1 MSRKNTARKKRNVRL
16 RLDNKN
22 QAKETLYKIAIWW
35 ECVDCTCHP
44 DPDPEQED
52 QFFAQPIKT
61 PRQVGKW
68 YESSITRKRP
78 LQITEID
85 QKCFF
90 EISVPIHWSCI
101 LARTCCRCV
110 ITSETKH
117 RRAAFIGEKFKLPF
131 EEKFEGTNI
140 HLNPKNTASWPVR
153 IARRVELVLSE
164 RNPHRAAFVPLK
176 LHPA

>member
-22 QAKETLYKIAIWW
+22 QFKETLYKIAIWW

-44 DPDPEQED
+44 D
-52 QFFAQPIKT
+52 QFFAQPINPKT
-61 PRQVGKW
+61 SRQMIWKLN
-68 YESSITRKRP
+68 YTKP
-78 LQITEID
+78 AQITAID

-117 RRAAFIGEKFKLPF
+117 RRAAFIGEKFKLLF
-131 EEKFEGTNI
+131 EEKFEGTFI
-140 HLNPKNTASWPVR
+140 HLNLKNTAPWPVKR
-153 IARRVELVLSE
+153 ARRVELVLSE
-164 RNPHRAAFVPLK
+164 RNPQRAAFVPLK